1 MTPSIKWL
9 SVDADAAFLEA
20 SQIEINHEPVTPEES
35 DLGRLIIGSKKIGR
49 LRGNLE
55 EI

>member
-1 MTPSIKWL
+1 MNKTYMTPSIKWL

-35 DLGRLIIGSKKIGR
+35 DAKEAPAFSSHSSIWDD
-49 LRGNLE
+49 
-55 EI
+55 